1 MSSIRLCQLYNYAF
15 SGEFYVPFYIAS
27 VIQPDGEKIYTA
39 DPQPKEAY
47 HMDITPED
55 DILASGLADCFD
67 AYTNGKYT
75 ALSGSGRI
83 LCKSGT
89 AELDDENGSEN
100 RTMMM
105 TILSEDR
112 TQVLASC
119 CMIVC
124 SAPKDSVYNNVMIE
138 KLLQVASAAGIL

>member
-1 MSSIRLCQLYNYAF
+1 
-15 SGEFYVPFYIAS
+15 
-27 VIQPDGEKIYTA
+27 
-39 DPQPKEAY
+39 
-47 HMDITPED
+47 MDITPED
-55 DILASGLADCFD
+55 DILAGGLADCFD

-89 AELDDENGSEN
+89 AELDNENGREN

-124 SAPKDSVYNNVMIE
+124 KAPRDSVYNNVMIE